1 MSHKDQEKCLPPWRS
16 RIWGGL
22 NWEDLRKHP
31 SPGEAVCRV
40 LMPKMYVFPVGF
52 KNDSIWLSVPP
63 RIVST
68 ESASSDPDSCIVTCK
83 GCMHIVAVTG
93 YLMYT
98 VIFVLCGRAKLLYT
112 TVVLLGK
119 IVYFKTEKYLQEW
132 LLQNRNYRLSAW
144 LACVCGHLK
153 LKFICL

>member
-1 MSHKDQEKCLPPWRS
+1 MSPSLKIKNMRWAELGRFKKAPISWGSCLQSSHAKDVCLPS
-16 RIWGGL
+16 RLQEWQHLI
-22 NWEDLRKHP
+22 KCA
-31 SPGEAVCRV
+31 SQ
-40 LMPKMYVFPVGF
+40 
-52 KNDSIWLSVPP
+52 DSEYRECLKW
-63 RIVST
+63 
-68 ESASSDPDSCIVTCK
+68 PDSCIVTCK

-119 IVYFKTEKYLQEW
+119 IVYFKTEKYLQEC

-144 LACVCGHLK
+144 LACVCGPIK